1 MSKLNI
7 SLCAIAL
14 AMTTSSV
21 FAADEVTQGTVT
33 FNGKLIAETCSIV
46 STDVDKQVTL
56 PTISTQT
63 LSTPG
68 AVGGSTTFDIN
79 VENCPETGGPASVAA
94 HFEAINSDGFN
105 TATGNLTNS
114 TTKIAG
120 GAENVEVRLFDKDGI
135 TPIPVGSTGGF
146 FPISTTDYTAK
157 MTYIGAYYA
166 SAATTAGDV
175 TAKAQYTLAYK

>member
-14 AMTTSSV
+14 AMTTSSA
-21 FAADEVTQGTVT
+21 FAAGEATQGTVT

-46 STDVDKQVTL
+46 PADVDKVVTL
-56 PTISTQT
+56 PTLSTQT

-79 VENCPETGGPASVAA
+79 VEDCPSTGGPTSVAA

-114 TTKIAG
+114 AVDSG
-120 GAENVEVRLFDKDGI
+120 DGAENVEIRLFDKDG
-135 TPIPVGSTGGF
+135 TTQIPVGSTGGF
-146 FPISTTDYTAK
+146 FPISTTDQTAK

-166 SAATTAGDV
+166 SAATTAGTV
-175 TAKAQYTLAYK
+175 TAKVQYTLAYK